1 MERALRRNG
10 WERGIVLLKRR
21 KRSPWKRRQT
31 TFLLLFLII
40 LIVTTSPYVRRI
52 DRLRQAESVYDVQKV
67 KEELLWWEVHGG
79 LFNQLA
85 IIRDASLW
93 LELNV
98 GGENLEAKLAMYQD
112 EKHQFWLFLLNLQKG
127 KLTEA
132 QNVLNLLDKTPLGQL
147 GQGMMSMAK
156 GDEEES
162 SRLLAEA
169 EQDWKT
175 MSKHAQALRHLTLAH
190 AAIIMGDHQVTQIEL
205 EAAQRL
211 EPNNP
216 ACLSVAFDLAI
227 GEGQWAK
234 AQELSR
240 IIVTQTWYPKN
251 TLFETKKA
259 VLAIRENNMQE
270 LSDSL
275 SALKELPRG
284 DACINYVNG
293 VHALSKGQLQE
304 GKSLL
309 ERALNSGLEGGLKTD
324 AQKSL
329 DQVNSRQNAERILHS
344 IVVENGV

>member
-1 MERALRRNG
+1 M
-10 WERGIVLLKRR
+10 
-21 KRSPWKRRQT
+21 
-31 TFLLLFLII
+31 
-40 LIVTTSPYVRRI
+40 
-52 DRLRQAESVYDVQKV
+52 DRLRQAESIYDVPRV
-67 KEELLWWEVHGG
+67 KEELQWWEVHGG
-79 LFNQLA
+79 LFNKLGM
-85 IIRDASLW
+85 IRDASLW

-98 GGENLEAKLAMYQD
+98 GGKNLESKLAMYPD

-127 KLTEA
+127 EMTEA
-132 QNVLNLLDKTPLGQL
+132 QNVLNPLNKAPLGQL
-147 GQGMMSMAK
+147 GHGMISMAK
-156 GDEEES
+156 GDVEES

-175 MSKHAQALRHLTLAH
+175 MPKQAQALRHLTLAH
-190 AAIIMGDHQVTQIEL
+190 VAMIMANHQVTQTEL
-205 EAAQRL
+205 AAAQRL

-216 ACLSVAFDLAI
+216 ACLSVAFDIAI

-240 IIVTQTWYPKN
+240 TIGTQTWRPKN

-259 VLAIRENNMQE
+259 VLAIHENNLQE

-284 DACINYVNG
+284 EACINYVNG
-293 VHALSKGQLQE
+293 VHTLSKGQLQE

-309 ERALNSGLEGGLKTD
+309 ERALKSGLEGGLKED

-329 DQVNSRQNAERILHS
+329 DQVTARQNSDRSLRT
-344 IVVENGV
+344 IVVKNGE

>member
-1 MERALRRNG
+1 M
-10 WERGIVLLKRR
+10 LKRR
-21 KRSPWKRRQT
+21 KRSPWRRRQT
-31 TFLLLFLII
+31 MFLLLLLII
-40 LIVTTSPYVRRI
+40 LMVTASPFIWRMDSLRR
-52 DRLRQAESVYDVQKV
+52 AESIYDVPRV
-67 KEELLWWEVHGG
+67 KEELQWWEVNGG
-79 LFNQLA
+79 LFNKLGM
-85 IIRDASLW
+85 IKDASLW
-93 LELNV
+93 LELNI
-98 GGENLEAKLAMYQD
+98 GGTNLESKLAVYQD

-127 KLTEA
+127 KMNEA
-132 QNVLNLLDKTPLGQL
+132 QNVLNILAKTPLGQL
-147 GQGMMSMAK
+147 GQGMLAMAQ

-169 EQDWKT
+169 ELNWKT
-175 MSKHAQALRHLTLAH
+175 MPKQAQALRHLTLAQ
-190 AAIIMGDHQVTQIEL
+190 AAMIRGDHQVAQTEL

-216 ACLSVAFDLAI
+216 ACLSVAFDIAI

-240 IIVTQTWYPKN
+240 IIVTQTWRPKN

-259 VLAIRENNMQE
+259 VLAIHENNMQE

-275 SALKELPRG
+275 SALKELPKG

-309 ERALNSGLEGGLKTD
+309 ERALKSGLEGGLKAD

-329 DQVNSRQNAERILHS
+329 DQVTARQNADRILRS
-344 IVVENGV
+344 IIVQNEE